1 MRRYLLT
8 LLVLWLLPGVV
19 WPAPGARIKDVAKVR
34 GMSSK
39 KLVGYG
45 LVVGLDRTGDTRRS
59 ELTIQSVVNMMQRFG
74 IRVSRQQMRL
84 RNVAAVM
91 VTAELPPFARTG
103 QKVDVQVSSLGDAQ
117 SLEGGTLLMSPLVG
131 PDGQLWARAQGPLAT
146 GGFNVRSIGGDRVRK
161 NYTLVARVPGGATVE
176 RDYQVSVTQGDQI
189 FIALDEPD
197 FTTAVRLAQAINR
210 SLGSEVATATDA
222 VQVAVT
228 VPADYRQRIPEFI
241 SMIEGLETDTDEPA
255 RVVVNERTGT
265 VVVGGNVTLKPV
277 AVSHG
282 NLSVEI
288 QTTPVISQPPPF
300 SQGETVV
307 VPQTQTRV
315 TDEGGQLVVL
325 EESATV
331 ADVAKALN
339 ALGVGS
345 RDIIAIFQALK
356 QAGALKAELIIL

>member
-1 MRRYLLT
+1 MRRVQTIIVALL
-8 LLVLWLLPGVV
+8 LMPALAWPGV
-19 WPAPGARIKDVAKVR
+19 RIKDVARVK

-59 ELTIQSVVNMMQRFG
+59 QLTIQSVVNMMQRFG
-74 IRVSRQQMRL
+74 LKISRRQLRL

-91 VTAELPPFARTG
+91 VTAELPPFARSG
-103 QKVDVQVSSLGDAQ
+103 QRIDVQVSSLGDAQ

-131 PDGQLWARAQGPLAT
+131 PDGKLWAWAQGALST
-146 GGFNVRSIGGDRVRK
+146 GGFNIRSIGGDRVRK
-161 NYTLVARVPGGATVE
+161 NYTLVGRVPGGATVE
-176 RDYQVSVTQGDQI
+176 RDYQVNLVEGNQI
-189 FIALDEPD
+189 FLSLDEPD
-197 FTTAVRLAQAINR
+197 FTTAVKMAQAINAKV
-210 SLGSEVATATDA
+210 GTQVATATDA
-222 VQVAVT
+222 VQVAVN
-228 VPADYRQRIPEFI
+228 VPDQYREKVPEFI
-241 SMIEGLETDTDEPA
+241 SLIEELQTDTDEPA

-265 VVVGGNVTLKPV
+265 VVVGGNVTLKPA

-288 QTTPVISQPPPF
+288 KATPVISQPPPF
-300 SQGETVV
+300 SQGQTVV

-315 TDEGGQLVVL
+315 TEEGGRLVVL
-325 EESATV
+325 QESATV

-339 ALGVGS
+339 ALGVGT

-356 QAGALKAELIIL
+356 EAGALKAELIIM